1 MLSTRAKNVL
11 LSLHILLTTAWVGGL
26 VVMLMLFYTRAGFR
40 NGDELAVV
48 DRTIFYIH
56 EYVIVN
62 VNFGF
67 VFTGLCFSSF
77 TRWGFVK
84 FYWVI
89 LKWLMLFVFA
99 AIITV
104 LMIPAVNGMAAR
116 SDVLRGAALSDP
128 TYLAHS
134 ARVVWITWLELIG
147 LAGVIVVSV
156 FKPWGAR
163 PHQADFSC
171 RVGWGI
177 TLVLGVG
184 LAFYVVWQNL
194 ALSALRRLPVED
206 IPISRVANGTYRGEA
221 NVGGFLYALNVTV
234 LDGKIASIDVVSNRN
249 DPYATLAD
257 GTRRKVLEAQ
267 RVQVD
272 MVTGASTTSKA
283 FMLAIED
290 ALRKG
295 VKP

>member
-11 LSLHILLTTAWVGGL
+11 LSLHILLTTVWVGGL
-26 VVMLMLFYTRAGFR
+26 VAMLVLFYTRAGFR

-67 VFTGLCFSSF
+67 VFTGLCFSLF
-77 TRWGFVK
+77 TRWGFVR

-99 AIITV
+99 AVITV

-116 SDVLRGAALSDP
+116 SDVLRSAALSDP
-128 TYLAHS
+128 AYLAYS
-134 ARVVWITWLELIG
+134 AQVAWIAWLELIG

-163 PHQADFSC
+163 PHQADFS
-171 RVGWGI
+171 RRLGWGI
-177 TLVLGVG
+177 ALVLGASLV
-184 LAFYVVWQNL
+184 FYVVWQNL
-194 ALSALRRLPVED
+194 TLNALRRLPVEN
-206 IPISRVANGTYRGEA
+206 IPISSVMNGTYRGEA
-221 NVGGFLYALNVTV
+221 NVGGFLYVLSVTV

-249 DPYATLAD
+249 DPYAALAD

-267 RVQVD
+267 SLGVD

-283 FMLAIED
+283 FMLAIEN